1 MMNNEKNEKI
11 KVVKSIDG
19 KSVDDLI
26 LEIINAK
33 KQTLKEL
40 AYK

>member
-1 MMNNEKNEKI
+1 MKKDENSKVQIIKKI
-11 KVVKSIDG
+11 GD

-26 LEIINAK
+26 LEIITAK

-40 AYK
+40 AEK